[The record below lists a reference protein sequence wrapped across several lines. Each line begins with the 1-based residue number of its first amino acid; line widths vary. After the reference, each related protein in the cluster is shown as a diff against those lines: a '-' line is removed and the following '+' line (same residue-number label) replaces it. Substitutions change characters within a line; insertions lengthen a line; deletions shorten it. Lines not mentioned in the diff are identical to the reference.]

1 LRIGAGQAQTPGPGF
16 VAEESALM
24 QQQAWADE
32 RNTSQL
38 PVNEIIQ
45 GDCVEVLKTFP
56 EKSVD
61 LIFADPPYNLQL
73 RNQLLRPNQTV
84 VDGVD
89 DEWDQFADVAEYD
102 AFTRNWLS
110 ACRRVLKD
118 DGTIWVIGSYHNIF
132 RIGTIM
138 MDLGYWILNDVIWYK
153 TNPMPNFRGTRFQ
166 NATETLIWAKKS
178 VEQKKYTFNYH
189 AMKHLNDEKQM
200 QNVWHIP
207 LCTGPERIRLNGK
220 KAHSTQKPEALL
232 YRVILASSN
241 PGDLVLD
248 PFFGSG
254 TTGAVAKQLK
264 RNYIG
269 IELEPAYIDI
279 ARKRIDTLPMSLLD
293 ETELVTPSK
302 RTVPRVS
309 FGQLI
314 ERTTSRSVKRSSR
327 RIERS
332 SQPSRRTHTSSGG
345 MSPALFTELPLLPRT
360 SPPLTAGST
369 GIVKTRRETL
379 SVLMRFVS
387 GIGLSITWSRTGT
400 IALTA
405 GALCSRRMLVVR
417 QPAPLALVF
426 GDADLW

>member
-1 LRIGAGQAQTPGPGF
+1 
-16 VAEESALM
+16 M
-24 QQQAWADE
+24 QPQAWVDE

-110 ACRRVLKD
+110 ECRRVLKD

-132 RIGTIM
+132 RVGAIM
-138 MDLGYWILNDVIWYK
+138 MDLGYWILNDVIWHK

-178 VEQKKYTFNYH
+178 VEQTKYTFNYH

-207 LCTGPERIRLNGK
+207 LCTGPERIKLNGK
-220 KAHSTQKPEALL
+220 KVHSTQKPEALL

-241 PGDLVLD
+241 PGDVVLD

-254 TTGAVAKQLK
+254 TTGAVAKKLK

-279 ARKRIDTLPMSLLD
+279 ARKRIDTLPITLLD

-314 ERTTSRSVKRSSR
+314 ESHYITVGQKVFSKDRKVVATVKADSHLLWGNVTGSIHRIAALAQNKPAFNGWEYWYCEDQEGNFISIDALR
-327 RIERS
+327 ERYRIE
-332 SQPSRRTHTSSGG
+332 HN
-345 MSPALFTELPLLPRT
+345 LE
-360 SPPLTAGST
+360 
-369 GIVKTRRETL
+369 
-379 SVLMRFVS
+379 
-387 GIGLSITWSRTGT
+387 
-400 IALTA
+400 
-405 GALCSRRMLVVR
+405 
-417 QPAPLALVF
+417 
-426 GDADLW
+426 

>member
-1 LRIGAGQAQTPGPGF
+1 
-16 VAEESALM
+16 M
-24 QQQAWADE
+24 QQQAWVDE

-89 DEWDQFADVAEYD
+89 DAWDQFADFAEYD

-110 ACRRVLKD
+110 ECRRVLKD

-132 RIGTIM
+132 RVGTIM
-138 MDLGYWILNDVIWYK
+138 MDLGFWILNDVIWHK

-178 VEQKKYTFNYH
+178 AEQKKYTFNYH

-200 QNVWHIP
+200 QNIWHIP

-241 PGDLVLD
+241 PGDVVLD

-254 TTGAVAKQLK
+254 TTGAVAKKLK

-269 IELEPAYIDI
+269 IELEPAYIEI
-279 ARKRIDTLPMSLLD
+279 ARKRIDTLPMTLLD

-314 ERTTSRSVKRSSR
+314 ESHYITVGQKVYSKDRKVVATVKADSHLLWGNVTGSIHRIAALAQNKPAFNGWEYWYCEDKEGNFISIDVLR
-327 RIERS
+327 ERYRIER
-332 SQPSRRTHTSSGG
+332 
-345 MSPALFTELPLLPRT
+345 
-360 SPPLTAGST
+360 
-369 GIVKTRRETL
+369 IN
-379 SVLMRFVS
+379 
-387 GIGLSITWSRTGT
+387 
-400 IALTA
+400 
-405 GALCSRRMLVVR
+405 
-417 QPAPLALVF
+417 
-426 GDADLW
+426 